1 MLTANQGDRSVSRG
15 RDVYQSSGRG
25 GAGNIRRASASRD
38 ARPDGPDDFSTPRGR
53 EPRPTHP
60 ADTSPNPQVFST
72 GRGGAGN
79 IRSPSRDARAGA
91 AETAVNAVEDQLIRS
106 HIVAEQ
112 GVVHSTGRGGIGNMT
127 GGSRSRSRARDTSHP
142 GSGAHTPLHSSGR
155 GGAGNI
161 FAGHTPSVAEAE
173 EKDAASHLAPRHSHD
188 VHSTGR
194 GGTANIVHCPAPP
207 VEHTH
212 HKQHPDSYEST
223 GRGGAGNIVHT

>member
-1 MLTANQGDRSVSRG
+1 MCVYPSLRPCLARLTSYPSQ
-15 RDVYQSSGRG
+15 QSSGRG

-53 EPRPTHP
+53 EPRPSHP

-112 GVVHSTGRGGIGNMT
+112 GVVVRLIIV
-127 GGSRSRSRARDTSHP
+127 
-142 GSGAHTPLHSSGR
+142 TPR
-155 GGAGNI
+155 
-161 FAGHTPSVAEAE
+161 PS
-173 EKDAASHLAPRHSHD
+173 
-188 VHSTGR
+188 
-194 GGTANIVHCPAPP
+194 
-207 VEHTH
+207 
-212 HKQHPDSYEST
+212 
-223 GRGGAGNIVHT
+223 